1 MMWQSKKKVN
11 VNHVI
16 VKTCRGW
23 LTDDG
28 VIKQFMTEA
37 AAAALPNR
45 WVYVAAGVAFVVT
58 GRFKCN
64 LVWEVVE
71 AGLWVLLHL
80 GSAFL
85 DFWFSSCCSAF
96 ALPSSSEEDIGF
108 SLVDF
113 LFFFFPFVKQISKG
127 VRNMRNSVWIPDFQ

>member
-1 MMWQSKKKVN
+1 MQPGMGSGG
-11 VNHVI
+11 
-16 VKTCRGW
+16 GW
-23 LTDDG
+23 
-28 VIKQFMTEA
+28 
-37 AAAALPNR
+37 ALGFGPPR
-45 WVYVAAGVAFVVT
+45 
-58 GRFKCN
+58 
-64 LVWEVVE
+64 L
-71 AGLWVLLHL
+71 
-80 GSAFL
+80 SFL